1 MGTPLVELAAAA
13 AGAGFAS
20 ISITP
25 PMYFAARSTG
35 LSDADL
41 RQLLS
46 DQGVSVSLL
55 DPLLTA
61 LPGMPSPSVVGSTFR
76 SLFEVSELECYQVAE
91 ALEIPSINVAHY
103 LGAPVGRDELVD
115 AFGALCDRAA
125 GRGVGVLLEFM
136 PDGAIPDLPAALD
149 IVRTAAPLTSAV
161 MLDTWHFFRTGGHPD
176 DLERC
181 RPGEIGGV
189 QVSDAGAAIA
199 AGSSPGLYARELPGE
214 GVIPLAEILAG
225 VLARHA
231 DPFVGI
237 EVFNRQ
243 LAGRPAAEVALKAA
257 AAMSGIT
264 RGAA

>member
-13 AGAGFAS
+13 AGAGFAG

-25 PMYFAARSTG
+25 PMYLAARSTG
-35 LSDADL
+35 LADADL
-41 RQLLS
+41 RHLLA
-46 DQGVSVSLL
+46 DYGVGVSLL

-61 LPGMPSPSVVGSTFR
+61 LPGMPAPSAVGSTFR
-76 SLFEVSELECYQVAE
+76 SLFEISELECYQVAE

-115 AFGALCDRAA
+115 AFGSLCDRAA

-149 IVRTAAPLTSAV
+149 IVRTAAPKTSAV

-176 DLERC
+176 DLEQC
-181 RPGEIGGV
+181 GPGEIGGV
-189 QVSDAGAAIA
+189 QVSDAGLTVATGA
-199 AGSSPGLYARELPGE
+199 SPGLYARELPGQ
-214 GVIPLAEILAG
+214 GVIPLADILAG

-243 LAGRPAAEVALKAA
+243 LAGSPALEAASRAA
-257 AAMSGIT
+257 AAMDGL
-264 RGAA
+264 GAA